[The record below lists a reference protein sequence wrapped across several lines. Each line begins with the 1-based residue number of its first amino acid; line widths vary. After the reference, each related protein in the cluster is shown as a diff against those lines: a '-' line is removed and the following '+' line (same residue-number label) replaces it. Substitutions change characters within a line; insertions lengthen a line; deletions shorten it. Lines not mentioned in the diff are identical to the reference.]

1 MKIMVANG
9 YRIQSVLGVRTG
21 LGIGLESVTG
31 SFSVTVRVRNRV
43 RDIRVQIGF
52 RTDLV
57 RIWVRTFW
65 LCSQCCGKGLC

>member
-1 MKIMVANG
+1 M
-9 YRIQSVLGVRTG
+9 G

-31 SFSVTVRVRNRV
+31 SFSVRVRVRDRV

-65 LCSQCCGKGLC
+65 LCSSCCGKGLC